1 MAMIG
6 GIILLVI
13 TLVLLVLG
21 LQSNKQ
27 EKEVA
32 DRLSTLNKNED
43 NTKKVLTRQKEMEQS
58 FQTRVII
65 PFATQVF
72 ERFQTFLPAGSKSF
86 VTRQLVQAGYQKPQD
101 QKVFL
106 GIQVLSTSLSFIG
119 VFSVAMLFGQ
129 FSPMINALVGVGAGF
144 VGYGFPLVY
153 IVQEANKRKKSIQSS
168 LPDFLDLLVICVEA
182 GLGLDIAINKIATMK
197 SVKTSAYLREEL
209 RKYTKDVGL
218 GKARKQALLDLAD
231 RTGLDD
237 FNAIINA
244 IVQAYEMGTGV
255 AHTLRIQS
263 DSLRVKRLAK
273 AEERAN
279 KIPVKMIPPIYFFL
293 FPAIFVSIM
302 GPIGVIMIEAV
313 GQIMGNGLPGK

>member
-1 MAMIG
+1 MAMIA
-6 GIILLVI
+6 GIILLILMVI
-13 TLVLLVLG
+13 LIVLG
-21 LQSNKQ
+21 IKSNQQ
-27 EKEVA
+27 EKEVQE
-32 DRLSTLNKNED
+32 RLSTLSHSET
-43 NTKKVLTRQKEMEQS
+43 TKKVLTRQKEMEKS
-58 FQTRVII
+58 FQNRVII
-65 PFATQVF
+65 PFATKVF

-86 VTRQLVQAGYQKPQD
+86 VTRQLIQAGYQKPQD

-106 GIQVLSTSLSFIG
+106 GIQMLSTALSFIG
-119 VFSVAMLFGQ
+119 VFSVAMMFGK
-129 FSPMINALVGVGAGF
+129 FSPMINAMVGVGAGA

-153 IVQEANKRKKSIQSS
+153 IVQEANKRKKSIQKS

-209 RKYTKDVGL
+209 KKYTKDVGL

-302 GPIGVIMIEAV
+302 GPIGVIMIEAI
-313 GQIMGNGLPGK
+313 GQIMGNGLPGS